1 MRISRFFGQLSLLA
15 LTLAAPL
22 GAQTAFAW
30 KITQQDGVPYINLE
44 DVRSFYKFTP
54 LKKER
59 GSDAIQT
66 IGNNATRLEFGPGE
80 RELRIQGYR
89 LQLSKPFRYSASG
102 DLMISQEDV
111 SKLLDPILRPVYI
124 SNRQEVKTVVIDPG
138 HGGHDI
144 GVRNA
149 AIREADFTQLVAR
162 TLAEELQKRHYT
174 VILTQDSN
182 SFRSNQQRAEI
193 TRRQENAIF
202 ISLHLNTGRSDVK
215 GVQTYTTAP
224 AAFGEQPVPGNEYDA
239 ANIALAFAL
248 QSALISH
255 TGATDAGI
263 KRSHFSLLN
272 SLNCPAAL
280 VELGYATNEE
290 DCAALNSETHRQAL
304 CTALADGIDTFAA
317 TMKPDAVMTQPPA
330 SGFTP
335 PATYEEEAPAVT
347 EQEQK
352 AEEPQKKDSKK
363 STRRKRRG
371 RR

>member
-1 MRISRFFGQLSLLA
+1 MRISRFFSQLCLLTLA
-15 LTLAAPL
+15 LTAPL
-22 GAQTAFAW
+22 NAQSAFAW
-30 KITQQDGVPYINLE
+30 KIITQDGIPYIPLE

-59 GSDAIQT
+59 GSDAIQS

-80 RELRIQGYR
+80 RELKLQGYK
-89 LQLSKPFRYSASG
+89 LQLSKPYRYSETG
-102 DLMISQEDV
+102 DLLLSQEDV

-124 SNRQEVKTVVIDPG
+124 TNRQEVKTVVIDPG
-138 HGGHDI
+138 HGGHDV
-144 GVRNA
+144 GVRSA
-149 AIREADFTQLVAR
+149 AIRESDFTQLIAR
-162 TLAEELQKRHYT
+162 ALAEELRKRHYT

-193 TRRQENAIF
+193 TRRQDNAIF
-202 ISLHLNTGRSDVK
+202 ISLHLNSGRSDTR
-215 GVQTYTTAP
+215 GIQTYTTAP
-224 AAFGEQPVPGNEYDA
+224 AAFNEHPVPGNEHDA

-248 QSALISH
+248 HSALISQ

-263 KRSHFSLLN
+263 KRSHFSLLS

-290 DCAALNSETHRQAL
+290 DCAALNSEAYRQTL

-317 TMKPDAVMTQPPA
+317 AMKPDAAMSPPPA
-330 SGFTP
+330 AGFTP
-335 PATYEEEAPAVT
+335 PATYEESAPKAT
-347 EQEQK
+347 EHDQQ
-352 AEEPQKKDSKK
+352 AEEPQKKDPPKPS
-363 STRRKRRG
+363 RRKRRS

>member
-1 MRISRFFGQLSLLA
+1 MGPLFGSLFLLI

-30 KITQQDGVPYINLE
+30 KITQQDGVPYIPLE
-44 DVRSFYKFTP
+44 DVRSFYKFSP

-66 IGNNATRLEFGPGE
+66 IGNSATCLEFGPGE
-80 RELRIQGYR
+80 RDLRIQGYR
-89 LQLSKPFRYSASG
+89 LQLSRPIRYSSTG
-102 DLMISQEDV
+102 DLLISQEDIA
-111 SKLLDPILRPVYI
+111 KLLDPILRPVYI
-124 SNRQEVKTVVIDPG
+124 PNRQEVKTIVIDPG

-149 AIREADFTQLVAR
+149 HIREADFTQLMAR
-162 TLAEELQKRHYT
+162 ALAEELRQRGYT

-224 AAFGEQPVPGNEYDA
+224 AAFGESPVPGNEFDA

-248 QSALISH
+248 QASLISH
-255 TGATDAGI
+255 TSATDAGI

-280 VELGYATNEE
+280 VELGYATNED

-304 CTALADGIDTFAA
+304 CTALANGIDTFAA

-330 SGFTP
+330 SSFTP
-335 PATYEEEAPAVT
+335 PATYEEEAPAIT
-347 EQEQK
+347 EQEPK
-352 AEEPQKKDSKK
+352 AEEPKKKEDKK
-363 STRRKRRG
+363 PARRKLRSKR
-371 RR
+371 